1 MTTVTLPQRF
11 NQQLLSLK
19 VTKPVSAWMKMG
31 VQVPSSARINRHLKA
46 SIIHPDGGPTIMVFK
61 NFKVLMA
68 WNYSSYYAGTVSYMS
83 DQICKQ
89 EKQSQG

>member
-1 MTTVTLPQRF
+1 MTTVTTPQRF

-46 SIIHPDGGPTIMVFK
+46 SIIRPDGGPTIMVFN

-68 WNYSSYYAGTVSYMS
+68 WNYSSYYAGTVTYMA
-83 DQICKQ
+83 DKICRH
-89 EKQSQG
+89 S